1 MLNTENIQSKI
12 DYMIKEIS
20 SKNIGSLL
28 EDNNEIKRLLCY
40 NHCVDIF
47 EFLKLYSKV
56 QLNELLVKI
65 AIIYDS
71 IGNSQL
77 SLEILEESLKIIPNI
92 PSVILF
98 KSALLATMNKLDEAQ
113 KFLLKYKYLIG
124 EDPYSTY
131 IYSSI
136 RIVYY
141 YLLEY
146 EENIILR
153 EISIVEKSFP
163 EYYNNNV
170 VLHFLKSRILHKLS
184 EKFKNIDKKRSYLYE
199 KDSTQNKEKA
209 FNIRKLDAQYLYSK
223 DINKEKFT
231 KIISM
236 IYPNFIDYKP
246 KTLVEYNSNF
256 KSGFGLLFT
265 LFEITK
271 IIKSKILIK
280 KQKKL
285 IQHNMTK
292 NKKLNKNYGEEN
304 IINFNTSPEISS
316 NETSN
321 YSNNEVKKSQEL
333 ILSLSKS
340 VWMQRYSYGT
350 NILYMIENKQM
361 KEKKS
366 MKNIDFNNI
375 NYKLKTNYYIYNGY
389 YSKMNLKDVI
399 IKNID
404 INNKLKEMKNSFSNE
419 LKEDFEQKRKM
430 KENDFNTINEED
442 FKNKDNYITSI
453 TKSNQNKLK
462 ENNMFE
468 TRLIQSTK
476 NKNKITI
483 SMNVKHGSKDKSLRL
498 NTETSNNNQRNLEKE
513 KRKRINNLIIMTDN
527 IQSDNN
533 RKISSITKDLN
544 YLRSNKNVINAKS
557 RSNDNIINV
566 NEKKQAN
573 KNSIKSFNKNK
584 TKNINSNIFINAI
597 PGMKSLYTIRNNKKY
612 YLYVIKDK
620 NKKKMIVENERK
632 RSKEKDLASFKTF
645 DKYQEIYNEI
655 RPKKVKNKN
664 NSNKNNL
671 YINNSQQNYAMKDL
685 FKYFKK
691 KYEHS
696 NNKNNTINEK
706 VFGKNDKELNDKILE
721 KRVKKRNLKRNN
733 IRPLQ
738 KKINDKYLNR
748 DRTPFNT
755 ISVKES
761 SNNNLKNTSQM
772 NYKYINK
779 LLVNNHYHKIK
790 TYVESN
796 KININRRSE
805 NKKKKK
811 EKDNFLT
818 IFLASMPKTIISTP
832 TYKKLSL
839 STSPRDDSKDNKKG
853 SISNNITYKKIDI

>member
-1 MLNTENIQSKI
+1 
-12 DYMIKEIS
+12 MIKEIS

-498 NTETSNNNQRNLEKE
+498 NSETSNNNQRNLEKE

-632 RSKEKDLASFKTF
+632 RSKEKDLASFKTL

-671 YINNSQQNYAMKDL
+671 YINNSQQNYEMKDL

-706 VFGKNDKELNDKILE
+706 VFGKNDSEFKKDKELNDKILE